1 MTKGAIVELVLRRLE
16 GGDYA
21 DSQFTE
27 AEVAFYVE
35 TAFNKLYKVAAN
47 DFLAQGLSIPDST
60 MLAKFEVTGTKN
72 QDGIIGDADN
82 ESYPANY
89 YEIELPVSPVSLPN
103 GLGLFKIYPKSR
115 STGGA
120 RRELVPVPNGQQF
133 LMQSSIIAT
142 NFLENLDHYEWEGGR
157 TVFAKFSDASSVLSP
172 TKTFIVF
179 MVVNNF
185 KSLSDSVEINF
196 PQDMVNDIVTLT
208 VQLLSGVQEDDSS
221 TNFNN
226 KPAR

>member
-72 QDGIIGDADN
+72 QDGAPDA
-82 ESYPANY
+82 ESYEVNY

-103 GLGLFKIYPKSR
+103 GLGLFKLYPKGR

-120 RRELVPVPNGQQF
+120 RREFVPVPNGQQF
-133 LMQSSIIAT
+133 LMQSSIIST

-157 TVFAKFSDASSVLSP
+157 TVFAKFSNANAVTDT

-179 MVVNNF
+179 MLVNNF
-185 KSLSDSVEINF
+185 KSLSDSVEINL
-196 PQDMVNDIVTLT
+196 PQEMVNDIVTLT

>member
-1 MTKGAIVELVLRRLE
+1 
-16 GGDYA
+16 
-21 DSQFTE
+21 
-27 AEVAFYVE
+27 
-35 TAFNKLYKVAAN
+35 
-47 DFLAQGLSIPDST
+47 
-60 MLAKFEVTGTKN
+60 
-72 QDGIIGDADN
+72 
-82 ESYPANY
+82 
-89 YEIELPVSPVSLPN
+89 
-103 GLGLFKIYPKSR
+103 
-115 STGGA
+115 
-120 RRELVPVPNGQQF
+120 
-133 LMQSSIIAT
+133 MQSSIIST

-157 TVFAKFSDASSVLSP
+157 TVFAKFSDANAVTDT

-196 PQDMVNDIVTLT
+196 PQEMVSDIVTLT